1 VFFFLSIHI
10 LFPKKKLNRK
20 KNSIVTIYTYLLKTK
35 TKISK
40 FSLSYKKMKLFK
52 YAHLNKKKEKPK
64 TFITEYDM
72 SSMTGAF

>member
-1 VFFFLSIHI
+1 
-10 LFPKKKLNRK
+10 
-20 KNSIVTIYTYLLKTK
+20 VTIYTYLLKTK